1 MKPKI
6 RQKRRVSAVLSPK
19 TQVAHGEARRPGAP
33 GWRPAWRK
41 RAARGPVVAGCE
53 ETKAENKIGI
63 MLICRFF
70 GLVRWCTITR
80 VQPLLLS
87 GARAVHQLQV
97 SLPDAECER
106 SVTVAIHTYV
116 SSRCRGALTGRLVA
130 SLSRTFACRR
140 RASSCRSP
148 HDHVAAIIQ

>member
-6 RQKRRVSAVLSPK
+6 RQNAGFLGFCLQKNKLRMA
-19 TQVAHGEARRPGAP
+19 RPGAP
-33 GWRPAWRK
+33 ALRGRGRPGGS
-41 RAARGPVVAGCE
+41 GPRVVAGCE
-53 ETKAENKIGI
+53 ETKRKTKPH
-63 MLICRFF
+63 MLICRLF

-106 SVTVAIHTYV
+106 SVTVASIHTYV

-148 HDHVAAIIQ
+148 S